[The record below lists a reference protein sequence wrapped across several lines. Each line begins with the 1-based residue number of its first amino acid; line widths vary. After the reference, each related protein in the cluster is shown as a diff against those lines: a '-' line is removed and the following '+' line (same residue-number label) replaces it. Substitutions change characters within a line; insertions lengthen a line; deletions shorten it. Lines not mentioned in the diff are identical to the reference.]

1 MTRALVVLLLAVL
14 GGGAIGWLWTARPQT
29 LSFAE
34 LGETALWRGG
44 DKALVVVLADPG
56 QRMRTTLIARA
67 LSLRGYAV
75 AVVDLDR
82 YFAAVAAQAPECFDA
97 TMLLDVYAQ
106 QAQQELRFDHFR
118 KPLLIGVG
126 RGAAYLKVLLSQA
139 PAGVFAAGTSL
150 DAASWVALPA
160 RPCGVDVPWRGAALP
175 VPSEAFMP
183 AATPWADTRAGAF
196 WWSLLFDPG
205 FLHARG
211 DRADS
216 QAPGDLPLIELS
228 QPEEGGPVLAIVI
241 SGDGGWANI
250 DKDIG
255 NALVE
260 EGVAV
265 IGWNSLR
272 YFWNARTP
280 EVMSA
285 DLARVMEHYRSAW
298 HKPRVLLVGFSL
310 GADVL
315 PFMVSRLPP
324 ALRQSLIG
332 MVLLSPSRRVD
343 FQFHIGNW
351 LHSGGGRSHDLAAEI
366 AGIQGLPVL
375 CIYGEEDGEGLC
387 PTLRSAPAAT
397 VIGLPGDHHFDGDYA
412 TVTRLVREH
421 FLSPPRAAQ
430 PLQGQ

>member
-1 MTRALVVLLLAVL
+1 MKRALALLLLLAGL
-14 GGGAIGWLWTARPQT
+14 AAAAIGWLCAARPQT
-29 LSFAE
+29 LDFAE
-34 LGETALWRGG
+34 LGETTLWRGG
-44 DKALVVVLADPG
+44 DKALVVVLADARQG
-56 QRMRTTLIARA
+56 TRSTLIARV

-82 YFAAVAAQAPECFDA
+82 YFAAVAAEAPECFDA
-97 TMLLDVYAQ
+97 TTLLDVYAQ
-106 QAQQELRFDHFR
+106 QAQQELHFDDFE

-126 RGAAYLKVLLSQA
+126 RGAGYLRILLSQA
-139 PAGVFAAGTSL
+139 PAGVFASGASL
-150 DAASWVALPA
+150 DAGAQVALPA
-160 RPCGVDVPWRGAALP
+160 RPCGLDAPWRGAEVSLPIDALG
-175 VPSEAFMP
+175 P
-183 AATPWADTRAGAF
+183 AATPWVDAAAGAF
-196 WWSLLFDPG
+196 WSSLLFDPG
-205 FLHARG
+205 FLRARG
-211 DRADS
+211 DRTDA
-216 QAPGDLPLIELS
+216 QALDDLPLIELP
-228 QPEEGGPVLAIVI
+228 QPGDGGPVLAIVM

-298 HKPRVLLVGFSL
+298 NKPRVLLVGFSL

-324 ALRQSLIG
+324 SLRESLVG
-332 MVLLSPSRRVD
+332 MTLLSPSRSVD

-351 LHSGGGRSHDLAAEI
+351 LHSGGGSTHDTAAEI
-366 AGIQGLPVL
+366 AGIEGLPVL
-375 CIYGEEDGEGLC
+375 CIYGEDDGEGPC
-387 PTLRSAPAAT
+387 PTLRSRPATT

-412 TVTRLVREH
+412 TVTRLVREN
-421 FLSPPRAAQ
+421 FLSPPRAVQ
-430 PLQGQ
+430 P

>member
-1 MTRALVVLLLAVL
+1 MKRALLVLLLLAGL
-14 GGGAIGWLWTARPQT
+14 GGAAIGWLGTARPQT

-56 QRMRTTLIARA
+56 QRMRSTLIARV

-97 TMLLDVYAQ
+97 TTLLDVYAQ

-118 KPLLIGVG
+118 KPLLIGAG
-126 RGAAYLKVLLSQA
+126 RGATYLKVLLSQA

-150 DAASWVALPA
+150 DAATQVALPA
-160 RPCGVDVPWRGAALP
+160 RPCGVDVPWHGAAIP
-175 VPSEAFMP
+175 VPSDAFMP
-183 AATPWADTRAGAF
+183 VATPWADTRAGAF

-205 FLHARG
+205 FL
-211 DRADS
+211 RAGGEGV
-216 QAPGDLPLIELS
+216 QAPDDLPLIELS
-228 QPEEGGPVLAIVI
+228 QRGDGGPVLAIVI

-285 DLARVMEHYRSAW
+285 DLARVIGHYRVAW
-298 HKPRVLLVGFSL
+298 DKPRVLLVGFSL

-324 ALRQSLIG
+324 SLRETLIG
-332 MVLLSPSRRVD
+332 MTLLSPSRTVD
-343 FQFHIGNW
+343 FQFHVSDW
-351 LHSGGGRSHDLAAEI
+351 LHSADSHPHDPVAEMADI
-366 AGIQGLPVL
+366 HGLPVL
-375 CIYGEEDGEGLC
+375 CMYGDEDGKGLC
-387 PTLRSAPAAT
+387 PLIGSRPGTT
-397 VIGLPGDHHFDGDYA
+397 VVGLPGDHHFDGDYA
-412 TVTRLVREH
+412 TVMRLIREN
-421 FLSPPRAAQ
+421 FLSTANPGGR
-430 PLQGQ
+430 